1 VHVQQLGAFPDAEAV
16 VMTLLATIPGV
27 TAVTAT
33 PPQITGPVVQ
43 VNRVGGADDLI
54 TDYPRV
60 QVALFYPVAA
70 PGDTDAAWAL
80 AQQITQLVLAARCT
94 TVAGALVDQAV
105 TVTPVQQVPNDNPN
119 VRRIVAVYQLAF
131 RRPRS

>member
-1 VHVQQLGAFPDAEAV
+1 MQQLGAWPDAEAV
-16 VMTLLATIPGV
+16 VMALLSTIPNV

-33 PPQITGPVVQ
+33 PAQITGPVAQ

-60 QVALFYPVAA
+60 QVALYYPVSA

-80 AQQITQLVLAARCT
+80 AQQITQVVLASRCT
-94 TVAGALVDQAV
+94 TVAGALVDQAA
-105 TVTPVQQVPNDNPN
+105 TVTPIQQVPYVNPN